1 MCNYA
6 GFGIEGTNWLSLLD
20 ITHNHIDFNDTI
32 IKRLFWEYYFSYVNK
47 YKNFWQWF
55 PSVFLEI

>member
-32 IKRLFWEYYFSYVNK
+32 YKKNILRILLF
-47 YKNFWQWF
+47 
-55 PSVFLEI
+55 LCM